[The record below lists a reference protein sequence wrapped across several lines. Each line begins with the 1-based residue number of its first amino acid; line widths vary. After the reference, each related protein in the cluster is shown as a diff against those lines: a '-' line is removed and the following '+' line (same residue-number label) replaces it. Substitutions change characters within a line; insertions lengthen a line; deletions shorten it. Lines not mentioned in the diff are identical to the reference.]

1 MTGYLIRRLFQM
13 LIVVLVSA
21 AASYAILNFAPG
33 GPTAGLRQATQSSRF
48 RITEEDIQRIRAYF
62 ELDLYLPYRFTRW
75 LVGWPTGPIMIG
87 GQELFANT
95 PIGCRKPV
103 EGVFTDDKGNF
114 TTRVIGCDE
123 YVYFRSLEGRRASR
137 GVLFGDFGNSWRL
150 NRDRPVTELLL
161 SRLPNTLQLGGLS
174 IVFALAL
181 GIPLGIYSAIHQYSR
196 FDYIFTTLAFLGSA
210 MPTFFFGIMMI
221 LLFSVLPRVSDLPLP
236 YLPPGS
242 AEAVRDYVIP
252 FFTTEVTIKAG
263 SLTDRILHLI
273 LPVSVLTIISVAGWS
288 RYIRSSMLEVLRQDY
303 VRTAR
308 AKGLIER
315 VVIFKHTLRNALI
328 PFATI
333 IVFTLPGIFG
343 GAIIT
348 ETIFS
353 WPGMGRLYFL
363 ALGDYDY
370 PVAMAILFI
379 TAVLT
384 VTATLI
390 RDILYTL
397 LDPRI
402 RYK

>member
-1 MTGYLIRRLFQM
+1 MTGYLVRRFLQM
-13 LIVVLVSA
+13 ILVVLVSA

-33 GPTAGLRQATQSSRF
+33 GPMAGLRQVTQSTRF
-48 RITEEDIQRIRAYF
+48 RVTEEDMLRIRAYF
-62 ELDLYLPYRFTRW
+62 ELDLYLPYRFSRW
-75 LVGWPTGPIMIG
+75 LVGWPTGPIVIG
-87 GQELFANT
+87 GKELFANT
-95 PIGCRKPV
+95 PIGCRRTI
-103 EGVFTDDKGNF
+103 EGVFADDKGNF
-114 TTRVIGCDE
+114 QTRIIGCDD
-123 YVYFRSLEGRRASR
+123 YVYLQSLEGRRTSR

-150 NRDRPVTELLL
+150 NRDRPVTDLLL

-174 IVFALAL
+174 ILFALIL
-181 GIPLGIYSAIHQYSR
+181 GIPLGIYSAVHQYSR
-196 FDYIFTTLAFLGSA
+196 FDYIFTTLAFLGSS

-221 LLFSVLPRVSDLPLP
+221 LFFSILPRMNGLP

-242 AEAVRDYVIP
+242 AEAVRDYIIPMFGNDVVI
-252 FFTTEVTIKAG
+252 TAG
-263 SLTDRILHLI
+263 STVDRILHLI

-308 AKGLIER
+308 AKGLVER

-370 PVAMAILFI
+370 PVAMSILFI

>member
-1 MTGYLIRRLFQM
+1 MVL
-13 LIVVLVSA
+13 VVLVSA

-33 GPTAGLRQATQSSRF
+33 GPTAGLRQATQSTRF
-48 RITEEDIQRIRAYF
+48 RITEEDLQRIRAYF
-62 ELDLYLPYRFTRW
+62 ELDLYLPFRFTRW
-75 LVGWPTGPIMIG
+75 LVGWPTGPVMLG

-95 PIGCRKPV
+95 VIGCRKSI
-103 EGVFTDDKGNF
+103 EGTFADDKGNF
-114 TTRVIGCDE
+114 QTRVIGCAE
-123 YVYFRSLEGRRASR
+123 NVYFKDLVGRRASR

-150 NRDRPVTELLL
+150 NRDRPVTDLLL
-161 SRLPNTLQLGGLS
+161 SRLPNTLQLGGIS
-174 IVFALAL
+174 IVLALVL

-196 FDYIFTTLAFLGSA
+196 FDYIFTTLAFLGSS

-221 LLFSVLPRVSDLPLP
+221 LFFSVIPRIAGDMP

-242 AEAVRDYVIP
+242 AQAVRDYVVP
-252 FFTTEVTIKAG
+252 MFFGNELIVKAG
-263 SLTDRILHLI
+263 SSLDRILHLI
-273 LPVSVLTIISVAGWS
+273 LPVSVLTLISVAGWS

-308 AKGLIER
+308 SKGLTER

-363 ALGDYDY
+363 ALGEYDY

-379 TAVLT
+379 IAVLT

>member
-1 MTGYLIRRLFQM
+1 MTGYLIRRFFQM
-13 LIVVLVSA
+13 ILVVLVSA

-33 GPTAGLRQATQSSRF
+33 GPMAGLRQVTQGTRF
-48 RITEEDIQRIRAYF
+48 RITQEDIMRIRAYF
-62 ELDLYLPYRFTRW
+62 ELDLYLPVRFTRW

-87 GQELFANT
+87 GQELFATT
-95 PIGCRKPV
+95 PIGCRKPI
-103 EGVFTDDKGNF
+103 EGTFADDKGNY

-123 YVYFRSLEGRRASR
+123 YVYFSSLEGRRASR

-150 NRDRPVTELLL
+150 NRDRPVTDLLL
-161 SRLPNTLQLGGLS
+161 SRLPNTLQLGGIAIL
-174 IVFALAL
+174 LAL
-181 GIPLGIYSAIHQYSR
+181 VLGVPLGIYSAIHQYSR
-196 FDYIFTTLAFLGSA
+196 FDYIFTTLAFLGSS

-221 LLFSVLPRVSDLPLP
+221 LFFSVIPRLNGWP

-242 AEAVRDYVIP
+242 AEAFRDYVIP
-252 FFTTEVTIKAG
+252 IFGNQVPVEAG
-263 SLTDRILHLI
+263 STLDRVLHLI

-363 ALGDYDY
+363 ALGEYDY
-370 PVAMAILFI
+370 PVAMSILFI
-379 TAVLT
+379 TAILT
-384 VTATLI
+384 VIATLI
-390 RDILYTL
+390 RDVLYTL